1 VFEKVPCSPKTGAD
15 FVRGF
20 WHNLGPKSG
29 SSASFATMLLVM
41 EMALKHPE
49 VRFNK
54 VSTSTG
60 FEMIEKTRSSAG

>member
-1 VFEKVPCSPKTGAD
+1 MLYNYAVTPWLVIGAD
-15 FVRGF
+15 VQFI
-20 WHNLGPKSG
+20 P
-29 SSASFATMLLVM
+29 TMLLVM